1 MQQSIEQSK
10 IYINSLKDQNA
21 KTDRNWEIKYG
32 TLEQNQQKLVE
43 EHLANRQ
50 RDQLEIEKLVKSKTE
65 LEADNQALKNQL
77 TEISKQFSTLGV
89 ESSELKKQLEETQI
103 KYDQAEIVHQEL
115 KAQIEKLLKE
125 SAGKDGQLKELNQSH
140 EKFVNELKNEH
151 EKQVKE
157 TKDQTIKEME
167 EKHQQAIKEIEDSHN
182 ENIKEIN
189 NEHEN
194 KAKCIIDSLNEE
206 IEELTSQLKN
216 AESEKNTL
224 QSLKLEYENE
234 IIAYKSKIDQLEKE
248 SAENL
253 KEYEAKLQSMKFD
266 LESDLA
272 IEKQLRKDDGQDFEN
287 QIEKLNQLVTE
298 KDLQLSEKDEEI
310 ASIKKY
316 MEELEDTKAKLE
328 EKSTTQ
334 NGMKLLD
341 NSLTKKHAAV
351 VAELSGKITN
361 GDADIDGDN
370 EPLDGNEDGTNMAIT
385 SSINKRNVLQP
396 LLNNTTSPLKKANS
410 NNSKNDE
417 STSPKFESP
426 DLATVD

>member
-1 MQQSIEQSK
+1 M
-10 IYINSLKDQNA
+10 
-21 KTDRNWEIKYG
+21 
-32 TLEQNQQKLVE
+32 
-43 EHLANRQ
+43 
-50 RDQLEIEKLVKSKTE
+50 
-65 LEADNQALKNQL
+65 

-234 IIAYKSKIDQLEKE
+234 IIAYKSKIDQLEK
-248 SAENL
+248 SQQ
-253 KEYEAKLQSMKFD
+253 K
-266 LESDLA
+266 
-272 IEKQLRKDDGQDFEN
+272 
-287 QIEKLNQLVTE
+287 T
-298 KDLQLSEKDEEI
+298 
-310 ASIKKY
+310 
-316 MEELEDTKAKLE
+316 
-328 EKSTTQ
+328 
-334 NGMKLLD
+334 
-341 NSLTKKHAAV
+341 
-351 VAELSGKITN
+351 
-361 GDADIDGDN
+361 
-370 EPLDGNEDGTNMAIT
+370 
-385 SSINKRNVLQP
+385 
-396 LLNNTTSPLKKANS
+396 
-410 NNSKNDE
+410 
-417 STSPKFESP
+417 
-426 DLATVD
+426 